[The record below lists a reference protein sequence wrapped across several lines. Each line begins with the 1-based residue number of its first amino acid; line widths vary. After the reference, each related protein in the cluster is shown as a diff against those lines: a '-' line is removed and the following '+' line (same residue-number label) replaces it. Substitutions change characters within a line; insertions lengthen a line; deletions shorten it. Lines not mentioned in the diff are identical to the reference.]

1 MHRFFQTALEFFQKR
16 YGISNV
22 AYAQVH

>member
-16 YGISNV
+16 YGI
-22 AYAQVH
+22 